1 MYVQNVYIKEK
12 GAIAERKNN
21 KCKKKGMIYIMDK
34 IAGVIAHELGV
45 KEFQVQ
51 NTIKLIDDGNTIP
64 FIARYRK
71 EATGGLSDEV
81 LRNLND
87 RLTYLRNLNKRKE
100 EISKSIEEQG
110 KMTDEL
116 KIQIENAITLSEVE
130 DIYRP
135 YKQKKRTRASI
146 AKEKGLEPLATII
159 YLQTDKRPVLEIAKE
174 FINEEKGVNNEEEA
188 LTGAKD
194 IIAENI
200 SDVAEYRKR
209 IKQMCYREGLIKTK
223 ATNDEEKSSY
233 EMYYDFSEKINR
245 IPSHRIL
252 AINRGEKEDFLKVK
266 LEKPE
271 DTIINYI
278 ENDIIKG
285 NTEFTDILKETINDS
300 FKRLIEPSID
310 REIRSDLTEKAE
322 EQAIKVFGKNAKQLL
337 LGSPIKGQTVMGF
350 DPAYRTG
357 CKIAVI
363 DETGKVLD
371 TATIYPTAPQNDVEN
386 SKKTLLDLIKKD
398 NINIIAIGNGTASR
412 ESEQFVSDVIKEASK
427 DVNYAIV
434 SEAGASVYSAS
445 KLATEEYP
453 DINVSI
459 RGAISIARRLQ
470 DPLAELVKIDPKSI
484 GVGQYQHDVNQKR
497 LSESLS
503 GVVEDSVNSVG
514 VDVNTATPSLLTYVS
529 GLNNSISKNIVKY
542 RDENGKFKNRK
553 ELLKVAKL
561 GKSAYEQCAGFI
573 RIYDGDNP
581 LEVTA
586 VHPESY
592 EIAEN
597 LLKEIGCKKQD
608 LRDKEGLKTIKEKLA
623 NINIKETSKRLNTS
637 EITLKDIIEEL
648 SKPGRDPREDMPK
661 QILRSDVLKFE
672 DLKEGMILNG
682 TVRNVIDFGAFVDIG
697 VKHDG
702 LVHISEMSNNYVKN
716 PSEIVSVG
724 DIVKVKVIGID
735 NEKQKVKL
743 SMKI

>member
-1 MYVQNVYIKEK
+1 
-12 GAIAERKNN
+12 
-21 KCKKKGMIYIMDK
+21 MDK
-34 IAGVIAHELGV
+34 IAGVIAQELGV

-188 LTGAKD
+188 LAGAKD

-223 ATNDEEKSSY
+223 ATNDEDKSSY

-453 DINVSI
+453 NINVSI

-581 LEVTA
+581 LEITA

-608 LRDKEGLKTIKEKLA
+608 LRDKEGLKIIKEKLA
-623 NINIKETSKRLNTS
+623 NINIKETSKKLNTS